1 MVAWKQRDRSDCKMG
16 ALRAQDTYRT
26 VNSRMAQESL
36 RRYVLRVLRVWRS
49 WFIFSDDYING
60 LQVPLAMPAALW
72 CMHDNYQQLC

>member
-1 MVAWKQRDRSDCKMG
+1 MLDGRVHVWVQE
-16 ALRAQDTYRT
+16 TYRT

-60 LQVPLAMPAALW
+60 LQVPFGHACSIVL
-72 CMHDNYQQLC
+72 HGR